1 MPEREALWFA
11 TRQRK
16 QLEPAVEWCQ
26 AGLLAAQ
33 KDQKAVQQQ
42 HVCPVE
48 QPTAAQLAVL
58 ALRQAAAPVLLVVL
72 QTAGPLL
79 AVQPV
84 HQVVAALVLL
94 VVLQTAGPLVAA
106 QAVLV
111 VLQTAGP
118 WVGVQTAQLVDGLL
132 VAVLVAR

>member
-1 MPEREALWFA
+1 M
-11 TRQRK
+11 
-16 QLEPAVEWCQ
+16 
-26 AGLLAAQ
+26 AAQ
-33 KDQKAVQQQ
+33 AV
-42 HVCPVE
+42 
-48 QPTAAQLAVL
+48 
-58 ALRQAAAPVLLVVL
+58 R
-72 QTAGPLL
+72 
-79 AVQPV
+79 
-84 HQVVAALVLL
+84 QVVAALVLL